1 MDTSSHQTCL
11 THLIYFF
18 LRFTMPT
25 VAPFLLSRTAARE
38 LLARLKKAA
47 KHSIL
52 NINGWKA
59 PLKTNQHKPVGL
71 LPLIPKHFVKLSS
84 DKQR

>member
-1 MDTSSHQTCL
+1 
-11 THLIYFF
+11 
-18 LRFTMPT
+18 MPT
-25 VAPFLLSRTAARE
+25 VALFLLSRTAARE

-59 PLKTNQHKPVGL
+59 PLKTNQHKPVGFL
-71 LPLIPKHFVKLSS
+71 LLIPKHFVKLSS
-84 DKQR
+84 DKQH